1 MATIYGV
8 LRNSNEVCRVHN
20 KIYEQIIYNHM
31 TIKLIRENSSAVMSE
46 YNYKENF
53 IKTDGKLN
61 VEKILA
67 KFKDF

>member
-1 MATIYGV
+1 
-8 LRNSNEVCRVHN
+8 
-20 KIYEQIIYNHM
+20 M